1 MNSSMALSK
10 TRVSNA
16 QGSPRG
22 TQMPSPRATIKLPQM
37 PHPRDCQLEQMPRG
51 CPGGGGGDGH
61 CWNWL
66 MHYEGL
72 AGLSTSPATIKTT
85 RLVVKLSLE
94 IQDITCPCIDTN
106 FIFERSTQ
114 YLTSEHSKRVRY
126 RVEHEKIKF
135 VSTSR
140 NVIFCLLQKHTNDNI
155 FNDFP
160 KISNHISEHY
170 PMIAEDDRRRSEDV
184 SIIHQQI

>member
-1 MNSSMALSK
+1 
-10 TRVSNA
+10 
-16 QGSPRG
+16 
-22 TQMPSPRATIKLPQM
+22 
-37 PHPRDCQLEQMPRG
+37 
-51 CPGGGGGDGH
+51 
-61 CWNWL
+61 

>member
-1 MNSSMALSK
+1 MKQREWTGNSVK
-10 TRVSNA
+10 HTCFRDNRR
-16 QGSPRG
+16 PRG
-22 TQMPSPRATIKLPQM
+22 RYLSFALDLRPQGYSPLDPWGSRKKGASLYSV
-37 PHPRDCQLEQMPRG
+37 LAL
-51 CPGGGGGDGH
+51 
-61 CWNWL
+61 L